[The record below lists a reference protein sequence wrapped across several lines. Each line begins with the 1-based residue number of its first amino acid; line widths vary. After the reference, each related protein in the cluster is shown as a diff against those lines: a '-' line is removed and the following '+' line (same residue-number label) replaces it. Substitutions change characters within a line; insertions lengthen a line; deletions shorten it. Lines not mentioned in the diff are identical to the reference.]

1 MKEKVEVGHE
11 EVPSRHPLAA
21 LPFAAILTFVG
32 GRVRR
37 RARARGSDCLPVR
50 WVQTASCPWPW
61 LRRTTLRGNE
71 GRLWMPPEAA
81 RTAGPP
87 RSRPGG

>member
-21 LPFAAILTFVG
+21 LSFAAILTFVG

-37 RARARGSDCLPVR
+37 RARAVAPIACRFAGFRLL
-50 WVQTASCPWPW
+50 SCPWPW
-61 LRRTTLRGNE
+61 LPRTTLRGNE
-71 GRLWMPPEAA
+71 GRL
-81 RTAGPP
+81 
-87 RSRPGG
+87 

>member
-1 MKEKVEVGHE
+1 MKEEVEVGHE

-50 WVQTASCPWPW
+50 WVQTAELPMALVAPYHAAWQSGQAWI
-61 LRRTTLRGNE
+61 
-71 GRLWMPPEAA
+71 PPEAA
-81 RTAGPP
+81 AG
-87 RSRPGG
+87 

>member
-32 GRVRR
+32 RQGAPESQGPWLRLP
-37 RARARGSDCLPVR
+37 AGSLGSDC
-50 WVQTASCPWPW
+50 
-61 LRRTTLRGNE
+61 
-71 GRLWMPPEAA
+71 
-81 RTAGPP
+81 
-87 RSRPGG
+87 

>member
-21 LPFAAILTFVG
+21 FPFAAILIFVG

-37 RARARGSDCLPVR
+37 SARARGSDCLPVR
-50 WVQTASCPWPW
+50 WVQAAELPMA
-61 LRRTTLRGNE
+61 LVRRTTLRGNE
-71 GRLWMPPEAA
+71 GRLWMPPETA
-81 RTAGPP
+81 RAAGPP

>member
-1 MKEKVEVGHE
+1 MKERVEVGHE

-21 LPFAAILTFVG
+21 LPFAAILTSVG

-50 WVQTASCPWPW
+50 WVQTAELPMALVAPYH
-61 LRRTTLRGNE
+61 
-71 GRLWMPPEAA
+71 AA
-81 RTAGPP
+81 WQWGKCEIS
-87 RSRPGG
+87 SR